1 MKYYFILA
9 IGLLV
14 LFIILSLAIS
24 PDINPTGSPLIN
36 ADKSVFTILNKS
48 HIPALNQFMV
58 HLTQF
63 GREYFWIPVLILLF
77 AFGGWTGKKTSII
90 MAISFLVL
98 IPLVS
103 VVKDVIH
110 RDRPIILNESFI
122 LKSDSESSFPSG
134 HAVIVSAGAINTL
147 MLFRGTFK
155 KNIISIC
162 LTIEASLVCFS
173 RVYVGGHYPLD
184 VVGGIILGVAI
195 SLIFIGIYRHVESKV
210 TNVFQFLKPINN
222 KQRKPKGKITKR

>member
-1 MKYYFILA
+1 MNFYFIAA
-9 IGLLV
+9 IVLLIF
-14 LFIILSLAIS
+14 FIILSLAIS

-36 ADKSVFTILNKS
+36 ADKAAFTILNKS

-58 HLTQF
+58 YLTQF

-77 AFGGWTGKKTSII
+77 VFGGWTGKKTSII

-98 IPLVS
+98 IPLGNIL
-103 VVKDVIH
+103 KDVIH

-134 HAVIVSAGAINTL
+134 HAVIVSAGAINAL

-155 KNIISIC
+155 RNIISIS

-184 VVGGIILGVAI
+184 VLGGIILGVAV
-195 SLIFIGIYRHVESKV
+195 SLIFIGIYRHLESKV
-210 TNVFQFLKPINN
+210 TNVFQFLKPIKN
-222 KQRKPKGKITKR
+222 KKTKR

>member
-1 MKYYFILA
+1 MNFYFIAA
-9 IGLLV
+9 IVLLIF
-14 LFIILSLAIS
+14 FIILSLAIS

-36 ADKSVFTILNKS
+36 ADKASFTILNKS

-58 HLTQF
+58 YLTQF

-77 AFGGWTGKKTSII
+77 VFGGWTGKKTSII

-98 IPLVS
+98 IPLGNIL
-103 VVKDVIH
+103 KDVIH

-134 HAVIVSAGAINTL
+134 HAVIVSAGAINAL

-155 KNIISIC
+155 RNIISIS

-184 VVGGIILGVAI
+184 VLGGIILGVAV
-195 SLIFIGIYRHVESKV
+195 SLIFIGIYRHLESKV
-210 TNVFQFLKPINN
+210 TNVFQFLKPIKN
-222 KQRKPKGKITKR
+222 KKTKR